1 MLATA
6 EDSESDYWDAF
17 TFQVDWSRGK
27 PTLEKDEKYYLSEC
41 LAPSQVVYKL
51 PTIHTEFNDKNL
63 EDGHEDRD
71 NLMTMNCTVIYLDQC
86 VSLNKCRQ
94 SCQTTGASS
103 YRYVP
108 VK

>member
-1 MLATA
+1 M
-6 EDSESDYWDAF
+6 
-17 TFQVDWSRGK
+17 
-27 PTLEKDEKYYLSEC
+27 
-41 LAPSQVVYKL
+41 
-51 PTIHTEFNDKNL
+51 IHTEFNDKNI

-71 NLMTMNCTVIYLDQC
+71 NMMTMNCTVIYLDQC